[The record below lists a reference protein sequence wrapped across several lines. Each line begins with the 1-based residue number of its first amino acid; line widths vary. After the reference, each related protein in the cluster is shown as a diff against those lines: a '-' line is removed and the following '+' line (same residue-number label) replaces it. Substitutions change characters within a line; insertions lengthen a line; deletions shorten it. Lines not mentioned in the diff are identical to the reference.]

1 MSDKEGHWTLGIQ
14 VNRKIGEKTYTS
26 LRLYVPKNDKK
37 LLLERLQAEGGD
49 EAKLYFDA
57 KFHGAKIILTP
68 VQPQAQAATL
78 SPSLAQRADQIIALI
93 VKQGG
98 TTTWPTVREKLGLPP
113 ESMPDPFLVKELRD
127 RGLLTIRNPKTS
139 TMTWKLIDRE
149 RMNGWTN
156 PNSKRL

>member
-14 VNRKIGEKTYTS
+14 VNRKIGETTYTS

-57 KFHGAKIILTP
+57 KFHGARIVLSP
-68 VQPQAQAATL
+68 VQPQARASTL
-78 SPSLAQRADQIIALI
+78 SPSLAERADQIVAIMTQL
-93 VKQGG
+93 GG
-98 TTTWPTVREKLGLPP
+98 TSTWPTVREKLGLSS
-113 ESMPDPFLVKELRD
+113 ESMPGPFLVKALRD
-127 RGLLTIRNPKTS
+127 RGLLTIKNPKTS

-149 RMNGWTN
+149 KMNGWT
-156 PNSKRL
+156 SVDSR